1 MRVPFSW
8 IKEYV
13 AWEGTV
19 EELAEVLTMSGTEVE
34 GIDWA
39 GAPRDPENL
48 SRFVVGRVL
57 TREKHPNAD
66 KLNLC
71 TVEVGEKNG
80 GVRQIVCGAHNFEAG
95 ATVPVSLSGA
105 VLENGLK
112 LKKANL
118 RGVESD
124 GMIMSLQELGYEEQ
138 SPGIEVL
145 PDDWVVGE
153 PLQRYLPVSEPV
165 LELELTSNRPDCF
178 SIYGIAREVA
188 AAARLELAPPPIAAA
203 AAFGGAPAP
212 EAIAVEIADPDLC
225 PRYGATV
232 IRGVTTG
239 DSPAWL
245 KARLTHAGMR
255 PISNVVDVTNYVMLA
270 YGQPLHA
277 FDAGKIAGGRLI
289 ARRAVAG
296 EQIVT
301 LDGVRRTLDDRM
313 LVIADVER
321 ALVIAGVFGSQDA
334 EIDER
339 TTDIV
344 LEAANFAGPSILRT
358 EMHTGIRSEASNRF
372 EKGIDANLVPGALDF
387 AGRLFAE
394 LCGGTV
400 APGMVDAGGV
410 PPAPQPLRFR
420 PEKAGA
426 LLGYEV
432 AAAEQAGILRRLEC
446 TVDQAG
452 GTSAAGPAAAANG
465 GPEWV
470 VTPPTFRPDL
480 AREIDLVEEVGR
492 IAGYDLAPETLPRH
506 TTAGGL
512 TGLQQV
518 RRAVRRALAGCGLDE
533 VITYSFIAPDAL
545 TPLGL
550 PEGDLRLEPVK
561 LANPMSVD
569 QSVMR
574 TMLLPGLLR
583 TVRENLDRLN
593 DPPNLFEIGKVYLWD
608 DPVPAPA
615 HAAEPGAMLP
625 HEPETV
631 LVVLSGPLETEDW
644 TGDAREAD
652 FFTLKGV
659 VDAALAAVGL
669 TGEYAPLPAP
679 RPGDEAPMRGFASHA
694 TYLHPGKSAVVTLAG
709 AGPVGVLGQVRPDVA
724 AAFGIEGHAVYQ
736 GGLVLDLLAPHALGT
751 PAFEDLGAYPP
762 ASQDLAVV
770 VGRDVPAAAVVDQA
784 RRAGGKL
791 VQSIRVFDVYEG
803 DQVAADKRSLA
814 LRVVMRSPE
823 RTLGEK
829 DIAGVRAKILKALE
843 REFQAALR

>member
-13 AWEGTV
+13 AWDGTV
-19 EELAEVLTMSGTEVE
+19 EEMAELLTMSGTEVE
-34 GIDWA
+34 GIDWV
-39 GAPRDPENL
+39 GAPAGPENL
-48 SRFVVGRVL
+48 ARFVVGKVV
-57 TREKHPNAD
+57 TKEKHPNAD

-71 TVEVGEKNG
+71 TVEVGEKYG
-80 GVRQIVCGAHNFEAG
+80 GVLQIVCGAHNFAAG
-95 ATVPVSLSGA
+95 DTVPVSLSGA

-118 RGVESD
+118 RGVESN
-124 GMIMSLQELGYEEQ
+124 GMIMSEQELGFEEK
-138 SPGIEVL
+138 SPGILVL
-145 PDDWVVGE
+145 PGDWPAGE
-153 PLQRYLPVSEPV
+153 PLLRYLPLSEAV

-188 AAARLELAPPPIAAA
+188 AAARLELTPPPIAAP
-203 AAFGGAPAP
+203 AAFGGAPASD
-212 EAIAVEIADPDLC
+212 AIQVEIADPDLC

-232 IRGVTTG
+232 IRGVTIE

-277 FDAGKIAGGRLI
+277 FDAGKIRGGRLI
-289 ARRAVAG
+289 ARRATAG
-296 EQIVT
+296 ERIVT
-301 LDGVRRTLDDRM
+301 LDGVERTLDDQM

-321 ALVIAGVFGSQDA
+321 PLVIAGVFGSQDA

-400 APGMVDAGGV
+400 APGLVDAGGV
-410 PPAPQPLRFR
+410 PPAPAPLTYR
-420 PEKAGA
+420 PAKANG

-432 AAAEQAGILRRLEC
+432 PAAEQSGVLRRLEC
-446 TVDQAG
+446 TVEEAG
-452 GTSAAGPAAAANG
+452 APVAARDADATDA
-465 GPEWV
+465 WS

-480 AREIDLVEEVGR
+480 VREVDLVEEVGR
-492 IAGYDLAPETLPRH
+492 VAGYGMAPETLPRH

-512 TGLQQV
+512 TKPQEV

-545 TPLGL
+545 APLGL
-550 PEGDLRLEPVK
+550 PEGDVRLDPVRIS
-561 LANPMSVD
+561 NPMSVE

-574 TMLLPGLLR
+574 TMLLPGMLKA
-583 TVRENLDRLN
+583 VKDNLDRLN
-593 DPPNLFEIGKVYLWD
+593 DPPNIFEIGKVYLWD
-608 DPVPAPA
+608 QPVPAPA
-615 HAAEPGAMLP
+615 HAAEPGAVLP
-625 HEPETV
+625 HEPEAV
-631 LVVLSGPLETEDW
+631 GIVLSGPLESENW
-644 TGDAREAD
+644 TGAGRPTD
-652 FFTLKGV
+652 FYTLKGC
-659 VDAALAAVGL
+659 VDALLAAVGL
-669 TGEYAPLPAP
+669 TAEYGPL
-679 RPGDEAPMRGFASHA
+679 GDLAEQFP
-694 TYLHPGKSAVVTLAG
+694 YLHPGKSAAVSVK
-709 AGPVGVLGQVRPDVA
+709 GPGGIGVLGQLRPDVA
-724 AAFGIEGHAVYQ
+724 FGYGLDDVVVYVATLSSRFV
-736 GGLVLDLLAPHALGT
+736 GDALGIT
-751 PAFEDLGAYPP
+751 GLADIGAYPP
-762 ASQDLAVV
+762 AAQDLAVV
-770 VGRDVPAAAVVDQA
+770 VGRDVPAAAVVEQA
-784 RRAGGKL
+784 DRAGGKL
-791 VQSIRVFDVYEG
+791 VTSVRVFDVYEG
-803 DQVAADKRSLA
+803 DQVPAGKRSLA

-823 RTLGEK
+823 RTLAEK
-829 DIAGVRAKILKALE
+829 DISGVRVKIIKALE
-843 REFQAALR
+843 REFQATLR